1 MTILVTG
8 GGGFVGGYLL
18 QYLAN
23 TSPTRPCFATVS
35 QAGRTALPHAQT
47 RILDVRDAEAVQA
60 LLAELQ
66 PTEIYHLAGQAFVPR
81 AFENPWETLEIN
93 IKGSLNLL
101 EAVRKL
107 ALPCRLLMV
116 GSAEAYGATAATE
129 MPLRESAPLRPNN
142 PYGISKAAQDQLSR
156 QYAQTYGLHTIQMR
170 PFTHMG
176 AGQSTRFAAADWA
189 AQIAAAERGQR
200 QPVVSVGNLSSA
212 RDFTDVRD
220 VVRAYGLA
228 MQHGQPGDTFNVCT
242 GLAHTMQSVLDT
254 LVGLSQSPLEIRQDP
269 AKMRPSDLPLL
280 VGDYSALHARTG
292 WQPQYGIG
300 QTLESIL
307 QAARR

>member
-23 TSPTRPCFATVS
+23 VSPTRPCFATVS
-35 QAGRTALPHAQT
+35 QAGKASLPYGQT
-47 RILDVRDAEAVQA
+47 RVLDVRDSEAVQA
-60 LLAELQ
+60 LLAEIQ
-66 PTEIYHLAGQAFVPR
+66 PTEIYHLAGQSFVPR
-81 AFENPWETLEIN
+81 AFANPWETLEIN

-142 PYGISKAAQDQLSR
+142 PYAISKAAQDQLSR

-170 PFTHMG
+170 LG
-176 AGQSTRFAAADWA
+176 WA
-189 AQIAAAERGQR
+189 NCRR
-200 QPVVSVGNLSSA
+200 
-212 RDFTDVRD
+212 
-220 VVRAYGLA
+220 RA
-228 MQHGQPGDTFNVCT
+228 
-242 GLAHTMQSVLDT
+242 
-254 LVGLSQSPLEIRQDP
+254 
-269 AKMRPSDLPLL
+269 
-280 VGDYSALHARTG
+280 
-292 WQPQYGIG
+292 
-300 QTLESIL
+300 
-307 QAARR
+307 